1 MRRKNKELF
10 FEQCKKHYE
19 ALLSKFNLSW
29 FSGNIIL
36 SETYIGNL
44 LFQLSENQLQERATE
59 NCQISQRAHQ
69 KLPPCIFIRS
79 LPLRRVKKLN
89 PVSPLSISK

>member
-19 ALLSKFNLSW
+19 ALLSIFNLSW

-44 LFQLSENQLQERATE
+44 LFQLTENQLQERATE
-59 NCQISQRAHQ
+59 NCQISLRHI
-69 KLPPCIFIRS
+69 KNC
-79 LPLRRVKKLN
+79 RRVYLFDRC
-89 PVSPLSISK
+89 PYGG

>member
-19 ALLSKFNLSW
+19 ALSVSIFNLSW

-59 NCQISQRAHQ
+59 NCQISLRHI
-69 KLPPCIFIRS
+69 KNC
-79 LPLRRVKKLN
+79 RRVYLFDRC
-89 PVSPLSISK
+89 PYGG

>member
-19 ALLSKFNLSW
+19 ALLSIFNLSW

-44 LFQLSENQLQERATE
+44 LFQLSENQLQVRETE
-59 NCQISQRAHQ
+59 NCQISVRHI
-69 KLPPCIFIRS
+69 KKFPPCIFIRS
-79 LPLRRVKKLN
+79 LPLRRVKKTKPRFSSFN
-89 PVSPLSISK
+89 K

>member
-19 ALLSKFNLSW
+19 ALLSIFNLSW

-36 SETYIGNL
+36 SET
-44 LFQLSENQLQERATE
+44 
-59 NCQISQRAHQ
+59 
-69 KLPPCIFIRS
+69 
-79 LPLRRVKKLN
+79 
-89 PVSPLSISK
+89 